1 MNEGDLKLAK
11 GSGILIE
18 KNGGLT
24 IEGTKL
30 QISFYC
36 YFNLLLMQL
45 PCFF

>member
-24 IEGTKL
+24 IEGNCKYLFIGTS
-30 QISFYC
+30 IC
-36 YFNLLLMQL
+36 Y
-45 PCFF
+45 